1 MTNQIPPQIK
11 SAVIRAQTELVPGY
25 TPLSTAD
32 WSTMEKVT
40 EHLKPFAEL
49 ILQTRLRL
57 RMPACPRFVIGIKML
72 TSKWISIQV
81 SINKE
86 CRIHCYT
93 KHYQFTHN
101 FS

>member
-49 ILQTRLRL
+49 TDKAQAEN
-57 RMPACPRFVIGIKML
+57 ACV
-72 TSKWISIQV
+72 SQV
-81 SINKE
+81 CN
-86 CRIHCYT
+86 R
-93 KHYQFTHN
+93 YQN
-101 FS
+101 ANI